1 MSIADPILIAKLA
14 GAVLAFALGIW
25 IGLGTPGVRRS
36 SGARPW
42 HPSDRL
48 RATWM
53 NRLFFRM
60 DRPPRRFGSGRLIAP
75 GDKAAGS
82 DEESGDEQA
91 EEARDIVRFRRT
103 GER

>member
-1 MSIADPILIAKLA
+1 MADPVLIAKLA

-25 IGLGTPGVRRS
+25 IGLGTPGIRRS

-48 RATWM
+48 RATWI
-53 NRLFFRM
+53 NRLFFRT
-60 DRPPRRFGSGRLIAP
+60 DRPQRRFGSGRLIAP
-75 GDKAAGS
+75 GEKSVGPTR
-82 DEESGDEQA
+82 ESGDEKA
-91 EEARDIVRFRRT
+91 EEAGGIVRLRRT